1 MKSQEHKELKDFKT
15 PILRSRANSLELQSQ
30 DKLVVRIELPD
41 GKNYSEKELIDFVE
55 HGKKEMD
62 EFAKADYHLIK
73 KDSEVLIVG
82 TSGVGKSTLINY
94 LNGSELAGEYIDG
107 KLKIKL
113 ISNSLPGGFNIGH
126 STNISETLYP
136 EVYSPDGANYS
147 FVDSPGFGDS
157 RGAAIDIAN
166 LFFRKYVTE
175 GVSNIKILLVCSYS
189 DLTDP
194 TGRGAN
200 FFKSYKALG
209 NFCGA
214 FKNQKALEELSKS
227 IGIVIT
233 QVTDELANKIKK
245 LEKDI
250 LKNKKLIKISDSEDD
265 IQDCLK
271 ELQEYNRELES
282 LKEKQTSQSSE
293 ILVKSKLEEF
303 IKSKSEGL
311 SKNEVQVLEYIIKN
325 NIFATFKS
333 PNKEGPIDV
342 DQKSNILDIINNK
355 LEFMSHETAN
365 IKIVVSKEHSGQLGD
380 YINHVQQKLYE
391 KLSDEI
397 KKGIDKSISKT
408 LKETHNVDEIKKIQK
423 SLEKISK
430 MGTTPT
436 SLIKFLEVIDDDI
449 LSPKTKEQCEST
461 NKVIDTFN
469 TLMEES
475 NNKSFSPTQKYIEVL
490 PELGTYL
497 ANSLKELF
505 ELSKKLEPV
514 FESGT
519 IICKGHFIEMS
530 SIKAKIE
537 RDESITV
544 ENLKAI
550 KVYSLNSFILDDD
563 LTSEKLQSSNF
574 TIVAPKWVVTK
585 SSVTINISGSSQE
598 SYPNGVEKASN
609 GSNNGDCGEHGL
621 KGLFGLAGGN
631 FFGLGEEFDQIEN
644 LQIISNGG
652 KGGNGQKGGDGAEG
666 AKGVNAMLDN
676 IQNADRSF
684 DLPVGKGKNTYYLK
698 SGAVGGKGGDAGLGG
713 EGGDGGIGGRIR
725 IFDLAGKDIVIKQ
738 EINEGTKGDAGADGQ
753 VGIGGY
759 YGDTVVEVFYS
770 FVQNLAQISL
780 INCGHKSS
788 YMMAS
793 EKRAENGGIR
803 KKGEIKETVEKTRE
817 KLSLDIEEIINEY
830 VSFEENVQES
840 FETLRL
846 PFFGKINCEL
856 VGSISPVYGEDI
868 M

>member
-1 MKSQEHKELKDFKT
+1 MKSQEYKELEDFKT

-30 DKLVVRIELPD
+30 DKLVVKIESLD
-41 GKNYSEKELIDFVE
+41 GKNYSEKALIDFVE
-55 HGKKEMD
+55 HGKKVMD
-62 EFAKADYHLIK
+62 EFAKTDHHLIK

-94 LNGSELAGEYIDG
+94 LNGSELVGEYIDG

-113 ISNSLPGGFNIGH
+113 ISNSLPGRFNIGH

-147 FVDSPGFGDS
+147 FVDCPGFGDS

-194 TGRGAN
+194 TGRGVN
-200 FFKSYKALG
+200 FLKSYKALG
-209 NFCGA
+209 NFYGA
-214 FKNQKALEELSKS
+214 FKNQTALAELSKS
-227 IGIVIT
+227 IGIVVT
-233 QVTDELANKIKK
+233 QVTDELTDRIKK

-250 LKNKKLIKISDSEDD
+250 LKNKKLIKISNSEDD

-271 ELQEYNRELES
+271 ELQEYNRDLES

-342 DQKSNILDIINNK
+342 DQKYNILNLINNK

-408 LKETHNVDEIKKIQK
+408 LKETHNVDEIKKIQE
-423 SLEKISK
+423 SLEEISR

-436 SLIKFLEVIDDDI
+436 SLTKFLEVIDDDI

-469 TLMEES
+469 ALMEES
-475 NNKSFSPTQKYIEVL
+475 KNESFSSTQKYIEKL
-490 PELGTYL
+490 PELGAYL
-497 ANSLKELF
+497 AKSLKELPQ
-505 ELSKKLEPV
+505 LSKKVESV

-519 IICKGHFIEMS
+519 ITCKGHFIEMS

-537 RDESITV
+537 ADKSITV
-544 ENLKAI
+544 ENLKSI
-550 KVYSLNSFILDDD
+550 KVYCLNSFILDDD

-574 TIVAPKWVVTK
+574 AIVAPKWIVTK
-585 SSVTINISGSSQE
+585 SHVTINISGASQK
-598 SYPNGVEKASN
+598 SYPNDVEKASN
-609 GSNNGDCGEHGL
+609 GSNDGDCGENGL
-621 KGLFGLAGGN
+621 KGLTGLAGGS
-631 FFGLGEEFDQIEN
+631 FLGLAQEFYQIET

-666 AKGVNAMLDN
+666 TKGVNAVLDN
-676 IQNADRSF
+676 VQKADHSF
-684 DLPVGKGKNTYYLK
+684 DLPAGKGKNTYYLK

-713 EGGDGGIGGRIR
+713 EGGDGGIGGKVN
-725 IFDLAGKDIVIKQ
+725 IFDFQGENIVINK
-738 EINEGTKGDAGADGQ
+738 EIKEGARGDIGSDGRAGM
-753 VGIGGY
+753 GGY
-759 YGDTVVEVFYS
+759 YGDTAVKVFYS
-770 FVQNLAQISL
+770 FVQNLTQISL
-780 INCGHKSS
+780 ISCGHKSS

-803 KKGEIKETVEKTRE
+803 EKGEIKETVEKTRE

-830 VSFEENVQES
+830 VSFEKNVQES

-846 PFFGKINCEL
+846 PFFGKVNCEL
-856 VGSISPVYGEDI
+856 VGSISPIYGEDI